1 LLTFQ
6 YHFSSF
12 SALSRSLLER
22 SIGEEANAVVEVP
35 SAALP
40 AARGLE
46 KQLTQRLAGL
56 GLRPVTIRAAPPA
69 PAPQLA
75 R

>member
-1 LLTFQ
+1 
-6 YHFSSF
+6 
-12 SALSRSLLER
+12 
-22 SIGEEANAVVEVP
+22 VVEVP